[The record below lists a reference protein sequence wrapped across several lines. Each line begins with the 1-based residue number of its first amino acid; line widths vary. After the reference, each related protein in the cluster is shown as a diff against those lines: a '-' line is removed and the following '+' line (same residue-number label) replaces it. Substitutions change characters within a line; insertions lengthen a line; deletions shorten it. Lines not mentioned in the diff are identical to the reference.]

1 MILLAKT
8 FKGLEEVLAD
18 ELRELGA
25 TDVKVQRRA
34 VRFQGDQ
41 ALLYRANLNLRTA
54 SRVLMPVLSFSLFSR
69 FAIHFFSPEM
79 DSLSLSSSLEKPG
92 FMIPPSVIPTGGSS
106 LMDFSIRLCS
116 SSKESISSFRYLRS
130 EAEQIKAEKLRLA
143 ARQSQKEKAA
153 DRLEKYLLDSMQRIG
168 RTVIDRPQALIKIK
182 QNPESTIIE
191 NELAFI
197 DWAESTNHD
206 SLLKYNQPSIKLN
219 DVKALI
225 RKEDKENVSS
235 EQRVRF
241 AHLERKTVL
250 KIK

>member
-1 MILLAKT
+1 MNLYELTTDFSDLFDRFDEIDSWEPDT
-8 FKGLEEVLAD
+8 DEEGKPIDDNGNVIK
-18 ELRELGA
+18 
-25 TDVKVQRRA
+25 DVKAYKEAMLQAWFDTLDGIEELFEDKA
-34 VRFQGDQ
+34 VNV
-41 ALLYRANLNLRTA
+41 AMYIKN
-54 SRVLMPVLSFSLFSR
+54 
-69 FAIHFFSPEM
+69 
-79 DSLSLSSSLEKPG
+79 
-92 FMIPPSVIPTGGSS
+92 
-106 LMDFSIRLCS
+106 
-116 SSKESISSFRYLRS
+116 LRS

-197 DWAESTNHD
+197 EWAESTEHNK
-206 SLLKYNQPSIKLN
+206 LLKYEQPKIKLT

-225 RKEDKENVSS
+225 RKESNENIPI
-235 EQRVRF
+235 EDRVKF

-250 KIK
+250 KIN

>member
-1 MILLAKT
+1 MKLYELTGDFAELFERFDEIDNWEPDTDEDGSLIDDNGNVIENVTAYKEAMLQAWFNT
-8 FKGLEEVLAD
+8 LEGIE
-18 ELRELGA
+18 ELFE
-25 TDVKVQRRA
+25 DKA
-34 VRFQGDQ
+34 VNI
-41 ALLYRANLNLRTA
+41 AMYIKNLR
-54 SRVLMPVLSFSLFSR
+54 S
-69 FAIHFFSPEM
+69 
-79 DSLSLSSSLEKPG
+79 D
-92 FMIPPSVIPTGGSS
+92 
-106 LMDFSIRLCS
+106 
-116 SSKESISSFRYLRS
+116 
-130 EAEQIKAEKLRLA
+130 AEQIKAEKLRLA

-182 QNPESTIIE
+182 QNPESTVIDDERRFIE
-191 NELAFI
+191 
-197 DWAESTNHD
+197 WAESTNHD
-206 SLLKYNQPSIKLN
+206 NLLKYEQPTIRKN